1 MQFSGGTRL
10 FNKGLLAVIGA
21 SLMTV
26 GMPGGVASAAAPTSL
41 LRLAH
46 LSPDAPSVDVY
57 VDGERRLAGA
67 AFKHVSGYL
76 RVPAGSHR
84 VEMRKAGT
92 GTSGAALV
100 SSSVQL
106 PAGGARTVAAIG
118 RAASLRER
126 VYNDSLSSPASGT
139 GKLRVMHAA
148 QGVPPADVKAGGK
161 TIFNDIAFAADPGY
175 RSVPGGSYD
184 VTMTPANT
192 NQVLL
197 AAQGVAVQ
205 AGSIYSIWAV
215 GGAGKALSLVR
226 ALDASG
232 ASLVPSGG
240 AGMGAG
246 GLAGLE
252 ARWAL
257 YLAAGGAVLMLSGST
272 ALVRR
277 RRAS

>member
-1 MQFSGGTRL
+1 MGLPGGT
-10 FNKGLLAVIGA
+10 
-21 SLMTV
+21 
-26 GMPGGVASAAAPTSL
+26 ASAAAPTGL

-57 VDGERRLAGA
+57 VDGQRRLAGA
-67 AFKHVSGYL
+67 AFKELSGYL
-76 RVPAGSHR
+76 RVPAGNHK
-84 VEMRKAGT
+84 VEMRRAGA

-100 SSSVQL
+100 STSVTL
-106 PAGGARTVAAIG
+106 PSGGARTVAAIG
-118 RAASLRER
+118 RAASLQER
-126 VYNDSLSSPASGT
+126 VYDDNLSSPAAGT

-148 QGVPPADVKAGGK
+148 QGVPPADVRAGGK

-175 RSVPGGSYD
+175 RSVPGGTYD
-184 VTMTPANT
+184 VTMTPAKT
-192 NQVLL
+192 DQVLL
-197 AAQGVAVQ
+197 AAKGVAVQ

-215 GGAGKALSLVR
+215 GGAGKALSLVS

-232 ASLVPSGG
+232 ASLVPRGG
-240 AGMGAG
+240 AGTGAG

-257 YLAAGGAVLMLSGST
+257 YLVGGGAVLMLSGRT
-272 ALVRR
+272 AVLRR